1 MEKLLKLSGFSYFKG
16 MKKLLFGLLIALSSC
31 TVQKINKSLSKSE
44 VFKKGHLG
52 FMLVDP
58 AKEKPL
64 VEINSDKYF
73 IPASNTKLFTFYTAY
88 SILGDGLVNG
98 LNYLERGDSLIFWG
112 SGDPSLLHPDLK
124 NTKVIEF
131 LKSSEKELYLLD
143 NFNQVTAFGPGW
155 SWDWYNAYYATERSV
170 FPIYGNVVRFEKPKE
185 EQRITV
191 TPERFRN
198 FLSGEESQAWNGYQF
213 QRDQAANLFSYHIA
227 TEKVD
232 EAFETDIPFITSG
245 ELTASM
251 LSELLGTRVGL
262 IKNNSYLSLDP
273 KKLPTHP
280 ADSIYA
286 QMMKI
291 SDNFLAE
298 QLLLLVSDQ
307 LSNSISTSDAIDYA
321 KENLLNDLPDEP
333 IWYDGSGLSS
343 RNMFTPRSIISLLGK
358 IREEVPLEKIKA
370 YFPAGGESGTI
381 RNWYKADE
389 GQPPYIYAKTGTLS
403 MTTALSGYLLTKSGK
418 ILHFSSML
426 NNYQIPSNDLKTE
439 LQEVLYYIHDRY

>member
-1 MEKLLKLSGFSYFKG
+1 
-16 MKKLLFGLLIALSSC
+16 MKKILLGLLIALSSC
-31 TVQKINKSLSKSE
+31 TVQKINSSLKKSE
-44 VFKKGHLG
+44 VFDKGHLG

-58 AKEKPL
+58 EKEKPL

-112 SGDPSLLHPDLK
+112 TGDPSFLHPDLK
-124 NTKVIEF
+124 NEKVLEF
-131 LKSSEKELYLLD
+131 LKGSDKQLFLLD
-143 NFNQVTAFGPGW
+143 NFDQVSAFGSGW
-155 SWDWYNAYYATERSV
+155 SWDWYNAYYATERSA
-170 FPIYGNVVRFEKPKE
+170 FPIYGNVVRFEKVENKE
-185 EQRITV
+185 RFSII
-191 TPERFRN
+191 PERFRSN
-198 FLSGEESQAWNGYQF
+198 LSGKDTKNSEGYQF
-213 QRDQAANLFSYHIA
+213 RRERFSNLFSYQISN
-227 TEKVD
+227 EKVD
-232 EAFETDIPFITSG
+232 KAFETDIPFITSA
-245 ELTASM
+245 ELSSVM
-251 LSELLGTRVGL
+251 LSELLEKKVAL
-262 IKNNSYLSLDP
+262 IKNESYLKLDP
-273 KKLPTHP
+273 RKLQTHS

-307 LSNSISTSDAIDYA
+307 LNNTLSIGEAIDYA
-321 KENLLNDLPDEP
+321 QEILLADLPDEL

-381 RNWYKADE
+381 RNWYKADAS
-389 GQPPYIYAKTGTLS
+389 QVPYIYAKTGSLS
-403 MTTALSGYLLTKSGK
+403 MANSLSGYLITKSGK
-418 ILHFSSML
+418 ILHFSCMM
-426 NNYQIPSNDLKTE
+426 NNYAIPANDLKTE
-439 LQEVLYYIHDRY
+439 LQKVLYFIHDRY